1 MRIPRSPL
9 GSALLV
15 GALALLGA
23 ACGGDDEGAD
33 GAPPAANGDAGRS
46 GRGRGGPGASI
57 TLAASDI
64 GIVRRSLLEE
74 TTPITGDLRPIETIQ
89 VRARVEGDVVAVLVR
104 EGQRVS
110 QGDLLARFDSSEQ
123 ESAQRSAEARVA
135 AARAELATAEWNAE
149 QSAELFRAGAI
160 AERDHR
166 AAQNAVTAARASV
179 AAGDAALRAAT
190 MLVSD
195 TRVVAPTTGTVELRS
210 VEAGEHVAR
219 GAPLFTV
226 VRGDVLELTAS
237 VAARRATDLMTGQ
250 PVRFVAEG
258 RTFEGR
264 VARVSPTID
273 PATRSL
279 TVYVQVPNPGG
290 RLKGGT
296 FATGR
301 VVGRTIPDALVV
313 PTSALRQQ
321 ADGGGVF
328 VYKLDG
334 TTIAQVDVSLGVID
348 EATGVAQVLAGLAEG
363 DKVIVGNVGTLGR
376 GMQVQV
382 IGTPGA

>member
-1 MRIPRSPL
+1 MRRFRL
-9 GSALLV
+9 GSALLI

-23 ACGGDDEGAD
+23 ACGGDEDAAD
-33 GAPPAANGDAGRS
+33 SAAPGANGDAGRG

-74 TTPITGDLRPIETIQ
+74 TTPVTGDLRPIETIQ
-89 VRARVEGDVVAVLVR
+89 VRSRVEGDLVAVLVR

-110 QGDLLARFDSSEQ
+110 QGELLARFESSEQ
-123 ESAQRSAEARVA
+123 ESAQRSADARVA

-166 AAQNAVTAARASV
+166 AAQNAVASAKASLAAA
-179 AAGDAALRAAT
+179 DAALRAAT
-190 MLVSD
+190 MFVSD
-195 TRVVAPTTGTVELRS
+195 TRVVSPTTGIVELRS
-210 VEAGEHVAR
+210 VEAGEHVSR

-226 VRGDVLELTAS
+226 VRGDMLELTAS

-250 PVRFVAEG
+250 LVRFVAEG
-258 RTFEGR
+258 RAFEGR

-301 VVGRTIPDALVV
+301 VVGRTIPDALIV
-313 PTSALRQQ
+313 PTGALRQQ
-321 ADGGGVF
+321 ADGDGVF